1 MTKLRDGNQASPPFR
16 FPRSLWG
23 PPSIRAD
30 FWGAQA
36 SERSP
41 QHTHSGRFLLRNEGH
56 IQPRWRLS
64 RGSGV
69 GPWEPWDPVAFR
81 SFGTSHRGRKCYLR
95 FMSSHKPQKA
105 EVKQSSVS
113 LVCRD
118 GKGFSRTGPPL
129 RDEER
134 RNTSGCH
141 IYLERA
147 FVFALDGGSWS
158 TAGNVLSRTLPRPA
172 KGAAGLT
179 PRDPNS
185 SLRTLR
191 VPHHTPHSVLGC
203 TKRSFL
209 CLL

>member
-1 MTKLRDGNQASPPFR
+1 METKPAHPSDSPGPSGAPLPSGQTFGGCRPQSAAHSTSTQAGFCFETRATSNQGGDSPGAGG
-16 FPRSLWG
+16 G
-23 PPSIRAD
+23 PVGTLGPGSVQIIRN
-30 FWGAQA
+30 F
-36 SERSP
+36 
-41 QHTHSGRFLLRNEGH
+41 
-56 IQPRWRLS
+56 S
-64 RGSGV
+64 RGTEALPTLHV
-69 GPWEPWDPVAFR
+69 I
-81 SFGTSHRGRKCYLR
+81 
-95 FMSSHKPQKA
+95 FMSSHEPQKA

-134 RNTSGCH
+134 RKTSGCH

-203 TKRSFL
+203 TKRSFF